1 MVLVRWI
8 YGTLLANSVNIANIA
23 VTDNQTPFSERQTY
37 KKQIARSPIKMV
49 VVNFPDHHRDLA
61 GMRGDGF
68 AFSTPS
74 DMAVKM
80 YDALLHQMIYHFED
94 PQLGGSEGTTKVGPF
109 SLANSHF

>member
-1 MVLVRWI
+1 
-8 YGTLLANSVNIANIA
+8 
-23 VTDNQTPFSERQTY
+23 
-37 KKQIARSPIKMV
+37 MV

-109 SLANSHF
+109 SSASSDFFLPSRKCLKPTLILLWAIL